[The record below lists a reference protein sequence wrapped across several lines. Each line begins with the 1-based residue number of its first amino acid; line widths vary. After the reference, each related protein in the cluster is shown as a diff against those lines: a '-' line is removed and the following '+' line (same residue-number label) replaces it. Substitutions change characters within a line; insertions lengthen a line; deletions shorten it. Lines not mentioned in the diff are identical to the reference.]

1 MARIPEDAW
10 KELDKLF
17 AENPAPDRREVKVI
31 LRKYVK
37 QADPDVLA
45 ERELSR
51 KAQYCAAKYRD
62 ADGQRD
68 ILADRE
74 TNQYVVIEN
83 CGDLKTLDRI
93 RGDLHTKIAGYRKSV
108 RKVAARRAFLTLFKT
123 PYVPKRRGS

>member
-1 MARIPEDAW
+1 MARIPEKAW
-10 KELDKLF
+10 EELDKLF
-17 AENPAPDRREVKVI
+17 AENPAPDRQEIKAI

-37 QADPDVLA
+37 RTDPDVLA

-51 KAQYCAAKYRD
+51 KAQYCATKYRD

-74 TNQYVVIEN
+74 TKHYVVIEN
-83 CGDLKTLDRI
+83 CEDLRTLDRI
-93 RGDLHTKIAGYRKSV
+93 RVDQHTKIAGYRKSV

-123 PYVPKRRGS
+123 PYVPKRRGN